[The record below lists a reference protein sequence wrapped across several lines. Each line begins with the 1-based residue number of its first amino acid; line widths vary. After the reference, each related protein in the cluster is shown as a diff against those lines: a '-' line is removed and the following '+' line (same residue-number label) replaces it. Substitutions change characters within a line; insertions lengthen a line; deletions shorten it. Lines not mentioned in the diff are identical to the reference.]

1 MDFEPTM
8 KQAIIRRTVRSF
20 AEGEL
25 GPIAA
30 SIDQEARFP
39 WEVIEKMKGLQ
50 YFGLQ
55 ASKRYGGAGLDSIST
70 CIVIEELSRVC
81 AAIGLAVAVHNGVA
95 VYPIEMFGTDKQK
108 RRFLPPL
115 ASGEKI
121 GAFCLTE
128 PNAGSDA
135 SAVETTAIEEGE
147 ELVINGH
154 KIFVTNGG
162 ASGIALVFAATN
174 PEDKKR
180 GMSVVI
186 VEADTP
192 GFSLGVSEDHCGMR
206 ANPVCSFVMD
216 DCRIPKDQ
224 ILGRPGDGYRIG
236 LQTLDNGRIGIAAQ
250 AVGIGQA
257 CLEVSV
263 KYAKER
269 RQFNKTIGQ
278 FQAIQNLLADM
289 ATEVEAARLLTY
301 RAAHRKDKGRS
312 YSGEASMCKVFA
324 SETAMRAA
332 VKGVQIHGG
341 YGYTKA
347 YPIERYYRDA
357 KATEIY
363 EGTSEIQRMVIA
375 RQLLR

>member
-1 MDFEPTM
+1 MDFDPTM
-8 KQAIIRRTVRSF
+8 KQAVIRRTVRSF
-20 AEGEL
+20 VEAEL

-39 WEVIEKMKGLQ
+39 SEVIEKTKSLQ

-55 ASKRYGGAGLDSIST
+55 VPKRYGGAGLDSISS

-81 AAIGLAVAVHNGVA
+81 AAVGLAVAVHNGVA
-95 VYPIEMFGTDKQK
+95 VHPIEMFGTDEQK
-108 RRFLPPL
+108 ERFLQPL
-115 ASGEKI
+115 ARGEKI

-135 SAVETTAIEEGE
+135 TNVETTAIAEGE
-147 ELVINGH
+147 DLVVNGH
-154 KIFVTNGG
+154 KIFVTNGEV
-162 ASGIALVFAATN
+162 AGIALIFAATN
-174 PEDKKR
+174 PQDKKR

-186 VEADTP
+186 VETDTP
-192 GFSLGVSEDHCGMR
+192 GFSLGVKEDHCGMR
-206 ANPVCSFVMD
+206 ANPVCSFVME
-216 DCRIPKDQ
+216 DCRVPRNQ
-224 ILGRPGDGYRIG
+224 ILGQPGDGYKIG

-257 CLEVSV
+257 CLEASL

-269 RQFNKTIGQ
+269 IQFKKPIGQ
-278 FQAIQNLLADM
+278 FQAIQTFLADM
-289 ATEVEAARLLTY
+289 ATEIEAARLLTY
-301 RAAHRKDKGRS
+301 RAAHLKDKGQP

-332 VKGVQIHGG
+332 TRGVQIHGG
-341 YGYTKA
+341 YGYTKS